1 MSAQLVQAATE
12 QPYTIESSSMGPRGR
27 TVVLRQIYA
36 QHNIYIILNEVN
48 DQLWQRLST
57 AGTNIQ
63 LAQAGHLLLNGKTET
78 VNLKI

>member
-1 MSAQLVQAATE
+1 
-12 QPYTIESSSMGPRGR
+12 MGPRGR